1 METKKIQFGSRGDG
15 RAIDQFAAEKSPA
28 GKSELSDKQL
38 FQLCQEYGMNARKW
52 SRKFAA
58 LLPEVSKRELYIR
71 HGFYSIYEFAAKL
84 GGLNQKTVEE
94 VLRVYRRVE
103 DKPLLKAEIE
113 NQGWGKVRTVA
124 AIATAENE
132 ETLASLVKTLSKK
145 ALEEYVRGMK
155 RQEGRVAEKLEV
167 RKEIGVESQV
177 AIFADFA
184 ADQSDKNSDDFSTN
198 SLGNKSVIAAT
209 PPGWGLT
216 EENCCKEVDET
227 AEKWVKMSFKL
238 DPETE
243 LRLRKYQQKLEKERK
258 QAVGF
263 NEVMKCLLDG
273 AAAGPK
279 KIRKDRA
286 QKMGREKSA
295 AVRAKASSGA
305 AAVKWKKSG
314 FTVAERNENGRLAI
328 RTKETVVAEQQK
340 TTSRYIPAEIRRR
353 LDKKYHGRCG
363 YPGCN
368 KPHEVYHHL
377 QRFALTKNHKDVVPL
392 CHSHHQI
399 AHAGLI
405 EEDGQEEKWRLRE
418 EPERISLAYAVDRKV
433 RQFRGGH

>member
-103 DKPLLKAEIE
+103 DKPFLKAEIE

-124 AIATAENE
+124 AIATTENE
-132 ETLASLVKTLSKK
+132 ETLADLVKTLSKK
-145 ALEEYVRGMK
+145 ALEEYVRGVK
-155 RQEGRVAEKLEV
+155 RQEAKEHEASVEVGARDRAARGEGAEDQTMICLD
-167 RKEIGVESQV
+167 SNS
-177 AIFADFA
+177 ADV
-184 ADQSDKNSDDFSTN
+184 SVN
-198 SLGNKSVIAAT
+198 SLANKFVCSAT
-209 PPGWGLT
+209 PPGWGLI
-216 EENCCKEVDET
+216 EENRCEKVGE
-227 AEKWVKMSFKL
+227 AAKKWVRVSFKL

-243 LRLRKYQQKLEKERK
+243 LRLRKYQQKLEKEKK

-263 NEVMKCLLDG
+263 NEVVKNLLDG
-273 AAAGPK
+273 VEEGPK

-295 AVRAKASSGA
+295 VVREESGVLVNQKMVVVCGGSKKIDLARVKQEKCKETGVRQAKQ
-305 AAVKWKKSG
+305 KKSA
-314 FTVAERNENGRLAI
+314 T
-328 RTKETVVAEQQK
+328 
-340 TTSRYIPAEIRRR
+340 RYIPSEIRRR
-353 LDKKYHGRCG
+353 LDKKYQGRCG

-368 KPHEVYHHL
+368 KPHEVLHHPR
-377 QRFALTKNHKDVVPL
+377 RFALTKNHEDVVPL
-392 CHSHHQI
+392 CHEHHQI

-405 EEDGQEEKWRLRE
+405 EEDGQEEKWRLRG
-418 EPERISLAYAVDRKV
+418 EPDRISLTRLVDQRMAK
-433 RQFRGGH
+433 FRGG